1 MFPDNRLKL
10 FYTRIGA
17 FKKLYALERIIET
30 LKLFK
35 NKEEEIIEIKEGDEP
50 RPIDAN
56 KTRKIRPPTNDKN
69 YLTPDTIPF
78 FMVEISIVT

>member
-1 MFPDNRLKL
+1 L

-17 FKKLYALERIIET
+17 FKELYALERIIET

-35 NKEEEIIEIKEGDEP
+35 DKEEEIIEISENEP

-56 KTRKIRPPTNDKN
+56 ETRKIRPPTNDKD
-69 YLTPDTIPF
+69 YLTPDTIPS
-78 FMVEISIVT
+78 FMVEIPIVT